1 MNEVTPNLLGVLL
14 VAAGLGLLP
23 FVVVTLT
30 SFVKLAVVLFL
41 IRNAIGI
48 QQTPPNL
55 VLYGIAV
62 VLSVYI
68 MSPVVAEVYANLSD
82 PTLDYET
89 FAGWEQAASTAR
101 APIQEHLLRFT
112 SPEEREFFLNATA
125 RVWSVEAHQQASSD
139 DLVILVPAFVVS
151 ELTRAFEIG
160 FLLYL
165 PFIVIDLV
173 VSAILMSLGM
183 IMVSPLVISVPFKL
197 FLFVIVDGWSRLMHG
212 LVLSYN

>member
-1 MNEVTPNLLGVLL
+1 MNEATPNLLGILA
-14 VAAGLGLLP
+14 VAAGLSLLP

-48 QQTPPNL
+48 QQTPPNM

-68 MSPVVAEVYANLSD
+68 MSPVAAEVYASLRD
-82 PTLDYET
+82 PALDYES

-101 APIQEHLLRFT
+101 TPIQEHLLRFT
-112 SPEEREFFLNATA
+112 SPQEREFFLNATT
-125 RVWSVEAHQQASSD
+125 RIWSLEAHQKAASD

-165 PFIVIDLV
+165 PFIIIDLV

-197 FLFVIVDGWSRLMHG
+197 FLFVVVDGWSRLIHG